1 MRIALLLVASLLL
14 PACGAV
20 GCQDY
25 ANAVTILIVDA
36 QGDPVVGATLT
47 STNLGSG
54 EVDTRL
60 SDSQGHATLSEG
72 LGAGIIRSVATLG
85 SRTSAKKDT
94 RWSCDRCHCDLDEDL
109 DPGSIVLP

>member
-1 MRIALLLVASLLL
+1 MRNFLFALASLTAS
-14 PACGAV
+14 ACGPAF
-20 GCQDY
+20 CEDY
-25 ANAVTILIVDA
+25 ANAVMLRVVDA
-36 QGDPVVGATLT
+36 AGDPVVGATVT

-54 EVDTRL
+54 ELGTSL
-60 SDSQGHATLSEG
+60 SDSQGYAWLNEG
-72 LGAGIIRSVATLG
+72 IGAGIVRSVATLG